1 MPANTPAFRL
11 RDLTGP
17 QLGAAIQA
25 THIRGLDAFRAIA
38 VLLVLLGHGIEA
50 DPAWSPWL
58 GPLAS
63 LGVKLF
69 FVLSGLL
76 ITRLLLDEIDR
87 SERIDLMRFYRRR
100 FGRLMP
106 AFYLYLVVA
115 IGILLVR
122 GKPVPWDAVASAA
135 LYVVNYF
142 QAFNGAPNHI
152 VSHCWSL
159 AVEEQFYVI
168 WPLLLAWVMR
178 RRWQP
183 ERVLVIAIVT
193 IWLWRLSLVLFT
205 DTSEAYL
212 YRALDTRADEL
223 LMGCLL
229 AVLTRQPAWQARLAS
244 CLRAPGLVPALIVML
259 YVSTTFTGD
268 DRLLRFGIA
277 FMFDTVFIGVLV
289 LAVSALAT
297 HGEGWI
303 ARLLNHATLVR
314 VGQVSYF
321 MYLFHGLIMHTSVRL
336 IERFTGSFAL
346 GLLGAIA
353 LVYFAARV
361 SFVSFESPM
370 RRWVTGSSR

>member
-1 MPANTPAFRL
+1 MDTPAFRL
-11 RDLTGP
+11 RDLTGS

-38 VLLVLLGHGIEA
+38 VLFVLLGHGIEA
-50 DPAWSPWL
+50 APAWAPWL
-58 GPLAS
+58 APLAS

-87 SERIDLMRFYRRR
+87 NQRIDLMRFYKRR
-100 FGRLMP
+100 FARLMP

-115 IGILLVR
+115 IGILLMR
-122 GKPVPWDAVASAA
+122 GKPVPWDAVGSAV
-135 LYVVNYF
+135 LYVTNYF
-142 QAFNGAPNHI
+142 QAFNGAPTHI

-168 WPLLLAWVMR
+168 WPLLLTWVMR
-178 RRWQP
+178 RRWRP
-183 ERVLVIAIVT
+183 ERVLAIAIVT
-193 IWLWRLSLVLFT
+193 IWAWRLGLVLFT

-212 YRALDTRADEL
+212 YRALDTRGDEL
-223 LMGCLL
+223 SMGCLL

-244 CLRAPGLVPALIVML
+244 CLRMPGLVPALMVML
-259 YVSTTFTGD
+259 YVSTTFTGG

-277 FMFDTVFIGVLV
+277 FMFDTVFIGALL
-289 LAVSALAT
+289 LAAGTLAT
-297 HGEGWI
+297 HGQGWI
-303 ARLLNHATLVR
+303 ARLLNQATLVR

-321 MYLFHGLIMHTSVRL
+321 MYLFHGLIMHTSMRL
-336 IERFTGSFAL
+336 IERFTGSFTL

-353 LVYFAARV
+353 LVYIAARV
-361 SFVSFESPM
+361 SFVYFETPM
-370 RRWVTGSSR
+370 RRWITGSAR